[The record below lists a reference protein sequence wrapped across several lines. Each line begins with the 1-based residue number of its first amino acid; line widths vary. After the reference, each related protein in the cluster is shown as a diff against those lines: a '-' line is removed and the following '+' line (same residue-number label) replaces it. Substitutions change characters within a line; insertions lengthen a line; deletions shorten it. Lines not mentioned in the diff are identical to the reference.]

1 MDSSEI
7 EGELEMLSAMYS
19 DSMTIISTD
28 LDNLH
33 RIESGEIISPNGKS
47 KCSPSSSSAF
57 PTTTSTTT
65 AADNGRT
72 IINLRLR
79 KNVEIELAFPSKG
92 YYSSAESTTKKVRLD
107 VLNSPANID
116 SEKLLS
122 AMKKVVKEHNV
133 GEGALLISICQAA
146 EQYVDGVLVQSPSTI
161 TNSNRFYNEN
171 DGGDHVN
178 KVLDYCCGEGDDDDG
193 EQGTTTMM
201 MMAKSN
207 SSKMTMMISSN
218 STDFYPLSE
227 SSDSA
232 IFAELAK
239 RKCVRGSNPIS
250 DKGSKFLAHCAPIS
264 CEREAREIIALVRE
278 IKSISQACH
287 PCIWAYRFTN
297 PQTKVVH
304 YDCDDDGEKNG
315 AKSILFVMEQMKVDG
330 YICTCTRFFGGTMLG
345 PIRFRYISQATRS
358 VIEEAKA
365 AGPSK

>member
-19 DSMTIISTD
+19 DSMTITSTD

-47 KCSPSSSSAF
+47 KSSSSS
-57 PTTTSTTT
+57 PTTTTTE
-65 AADNGRT
+65 NERT

-79 KNVEIELAFPSKG
+79 KNVEIELAFPSQG
-92 YYSSAESTTKKVRLD
+92 YYSNSKDSTATKKVRLD
-107 VLNSPANID
+107 VLNSPANMD
-116 SEKLLS
+116 SEKLLM
-122 AMKKVVKEHNV
+122 AMKRAVKEHNV
-133 GEGALLISICQAA
+133 GDGALLITICQAA
-146 EQYVDGVLVQSPSTI
+146 EQYVDGALEQSPSTV
-161 TNSNRFYNEN
+161 NNNNRYEQ
-171 DGGDHVN
+171 DDDDED
-178 KVLDYCCGEGDDDDG
+178 KASQQVLDYNGEGDEDE
-193 EQGTTTMM
+193 EQGTMMTMV
-201 MMAKSN
+201 KSN
-207 SSKMTMMISSN
+207 SSKMMMTMMSSN
-218 STDFYPLSE
+218 SSDFYPLSE
-227 SSDSA
+227 TSDAA
-232 IFAELAK
+232 ILAELAK

-264 CEREAREIIALVRE
+264 SEREAREIIALIRE

-330 YICTCTRFFGGTMLG
+330 YICTCTRFFGGTLLG
-345 PIRFRYISQATRS
+345 PIRFRYISQVTRS

-365 AGPSK
+365 AGSSK